1 MPLIPSTYKRPA
13 FLPGKHL
20 ETIYPALFRPEAQIE
35 TQTERLELPDGDFLD
50 LDWYRQGSDKLMIIS
65 HGLEGST
72 KSNYAR
78 WMAKRLYAEG
88 YDVLAWNYR
97 GCSGE
102 SNRLLRFYHSGD
114 TNDLRT
120 MLSLAVYPKSY
131 QHLVLIGFS
140 VGGNITL
147 KFLGEQGHDL
157 DPRIRT
163 AVTFSAPCDL
173 AAGAV
178 HLAKWPSAVYM
189 HRFMTS
195 LKAKVRE
202 KAKRYPELKTDKLGS
217 MRTFQPFDETYTA
230 PLHGFKNAAEYWKIN
245 SSRYYIQ
252 GIKLPTILITA
263 ANDPFLTPEC
273 YPVADASK
281 MDNFFLEIPKHGGH
295 CGFSQFNNTHFYW
308 SEDRCVEFIQQYL

>member
-1 MPLIPSTYKRPA
+1 LPLIPSTYKRPV
-13 FLPGKHL
+13 FFPNKHI

-35 TQTERLELPDGDFLD
+35 AQTERLELPDGDFLD
-50 LDWYRQGSDKLMIIS
+50 LDWYIQGSDKLIIIS
-65 HGLEGST
+65 HGLEGSS

-78 WMAKRLYAEG
+78 WMAKRLNAEG

-120 MLSLAVYPKSY
+120 MLNLAVYPKSY
-131 QHLVLIGFS
+131 QHLALIGFS

-147 KFLGEQGHDL
+147 KFLGEQGNDL

-163 AVTFSAPCDL
+163 AVTFSVPCDL

-178 HLAKWPSAVYM
+178 HLAKWQSKVYM
-189 HRFMTS
+189 NRFMTS

-202 KAKRYPELKTDKLGS
+202 KAKRFPELKTNKLDS
-217 MRTFQPFDETYTA
+217 MRDFQPFDETYTA
-230 PLHGFKNAAEYWKIN
+230 PLHGFKSAAEYWKLN
-245 SSRYYIQ
+245 SSRYFIKD
-252 GIKLPTILITA
+252 IKLPTILITA

-273 YPVADASK
+273 YPVSDATQ